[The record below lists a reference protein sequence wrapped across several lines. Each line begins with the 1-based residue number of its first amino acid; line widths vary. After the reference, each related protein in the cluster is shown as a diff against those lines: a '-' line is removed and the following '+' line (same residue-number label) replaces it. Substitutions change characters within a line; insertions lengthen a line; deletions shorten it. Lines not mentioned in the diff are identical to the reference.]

1 MTSINKVMHLDREMG
16 YTLLKSLSTSSL
28 SMEITLGF
36 KKKNYRQPLKNNGWR
51 ADPSS
56 EQTKEQDRQGS
67 GPQRSLSSSF
77 DSEA

>member
-1 MTSINKVMHLDREMG
+1 MHLDREMG

-36 KKKNYRQPLKNNGWR
+36 KKKNYRQPMKNNGWR

-56 EQTKEQDRQGS
+56 EQTKDN
-67 GPQRSLSSSF
+67 
-77 DSEA
+77 